1 MKKNISFFYI
11 LILLIFNTLILEGQV
26 VHILKYNSTLPV
38 PYATITEESQGILL
52 YVDDEGKID
61 LKGLDTTSQLLITS
75 IGFKSHQTSYSK
87 IKRDGYK
94 VYLEQNDFVLD
105 EIVVSAS
112 KFSKS
117 SSDLASRVLV
127 LNKNKVELQNPQ
139 TAADLLGSSGEVF
152 IQKSQAGGGSPMIR
166 GFATNRL
173 LYAIDGVRMNTAIF
187 RAGNIQNVISL
198 DPFTI
203 ERTEILFGPGSVI
216 YGSDAIGGVMS
227 FSSLNPRFALD
238 NKLLVTGN
246 ATARYSSANQEKTW
260 HADITLAKNG
270 FSSVTSFTRSDF
282 GDLKMGANGSYDYRK
297 NFVVINESN
306 KDIAIPNSNPL
317 VQSPS
322 GYLQK
327 NFMQKL
333 KFRLSPKWD
342 IQYDLHISD
351 ISSYARYDR
360 LIETNSIGVPSSA
373 VWNYGPQLWRMH
385 QLSLSSKAKTK
396 WYDQM
401 VLRTAYQFFE
411 ESRIDRRF
419 NNTRLRTQKEQVK
432 AYSVNLDFEK
442 KSGKHLLTYGGE
454 WVQNDVHSEG
464 TAINYITQAP
474 IAVADRYPLSKWFS
488 TAGYLNYQYYWGS
501 KTILEIGTRYS
512 YFGLRSD
519 FSRLIPFFPFDFKEV
534 TLHHGSFSGN
544 LGFIHRLNDK
554 LKLAVQL
561 GSGFRAPNVDDIGKI
576 FDFTAGNVNV
586 PNPNLKN
593 EQAYNAEINING
605 LISDHVKWDLSGY
618 YTYLDDAMVKRPYA
632 VNGKDSILYNGVLSK
647 TFAIQNAAFARI
659 LGAHVGV
666 EINLG
671 KGFYTGAK
679 FNYQYGTEEMDNGEK
694 ARSRHAAPAFGEYKL
709 GFVQKN
715 LTVEFYTIFSDQVSH
730 QNLNPE
736 EIAKSFIYAKDE
748 QGNPFSPSWYTLNL
762 KARYKIFKYLSI
774 NAGVENIADLMY
786 RPYSSGI
793 AAAGRNIVFSA
804 SAKF

>member
-1 MKKNISFFYI
+1 MKYFILSLLVI
-11 LILLIFNTLILEGQV
+11 LISIDSKAQTLQV
-26 VHILKYNSTLPV
+26 LKADQKTPV
-38 PYATITEESQGILL
+38 SFAVVTDLNQSFYKIA
-52 YVDDEGKID
+52 DENGLAD
-61 LKGLDTTSQLLITS
+61 VSGLDPSSQILIS
-75 IGFKSHQTSYSK
+75 ALGFKPVETTLNF
-87 IKRDGYK
+87 IKNDGYK
-94 VYLEQNDFVLD
+94 VYLVSNEFVL
-105 EIVVSAS
+105 EEVVVSAT
-112 KFSKS
+112 KFKKNAL
-117 SSDLASRVLV
+117 DLASRIHVMDQNRVNL
-127 LNKNKVELQNPQ
+127 LNPQ

-173 LYAIDGVRMNTAIF
+173 LYAVDGVRMNTAIF
-187 RAGNIQNVISL
+187 RAGNLQNVISL
-198 DPFTI
+198 DPFAI
-203 ERTEILFGPGSVI
+203 ERTEVLFGPGSVI

-227 FSSLNPRFALD
+227 FSTLNPRFAPD
-238 NKLLVTGN
+238 NQFMVTGN
-246 ATARYSSANQEKTW
+246 TTARYSTANQEKTW
-260 HADITLAKNG
+260 HADITLAKNR
-270 FSSVTSFTRSDF
+270 FSSVTSFTRSHF

-297 NFVVINESN
+297 NFVVVNESN
-306 KDIAIPNSNPL
+306 KDIAIPNPNPF

-322 GYLQK
+322 GYLQT

-333 KFRLSPKWD
+333 KFRLSANWD

-360 LIETNSIGVPSSA
+360 LIETNAGGVPSFA

-396 WYDQM
+396 WYDQV

-411 ESRIDRRF
+411 ESRVDRRF
-419 NNTRLRTQKEQVK
+419 NNARLRTQKEQVD
-432 AYSVNLDFEK
+432 AYSINLDFEK

-454 WVQNDVHSEG
+454 WVQNDVDSEG
-464 TAINYITQAP
+464 AAINYMTQAL

-519 FSRLIPFFPFDFKEV
+519 FSKLTPFFPFDFKEV
-534 TLHHGSFSGN
+534 TLHHGSLSGN
-544 LGFIHRLNDK
+544 LGFVHRLSDK
-554 LKLAVQL
+554 LKLSVQL
-561 GSGFRAPNVDDIGKI
+561 GSGFRAPNVDDMGKI

-605 LISDHVKWDLSGY
+605 LISNVVKWDLSGY
-618 YTYLDDAMVKRPYA
+618 YTYLDDAMVRRPYV
-632 VNGKDSILYNGVLSK
+632 VNGKDSILYNGILSK
-647 TFAIQNAAFARI
+647 TFAIQNAAFSRI
-659 LGAHVGV
+659 LGVHVGF

-679 FNYQYGTEEMDNGEK
+679 YNYQYGTEEMDNGTQ

-709 GFVQKN
+709 GYFHKKLN
-715 LTVEFYTIFSDQVSH
+715 VEFYTIFSDQVSFP
-730 QNLNPE
+730 NLNPE
-736 EIAKSFIYAKDE
+736 EQTKSFIYAKDE

-762 KARYKIFKYLSI
+762 KAKYVVFKYLTV
-774 NAGVENIADLMY
+774 NAGIENMADLMY

-793 AAAGRNIVFSA
+793 AAAGRNFVFSLA
-804 SAKF
+804 SKF